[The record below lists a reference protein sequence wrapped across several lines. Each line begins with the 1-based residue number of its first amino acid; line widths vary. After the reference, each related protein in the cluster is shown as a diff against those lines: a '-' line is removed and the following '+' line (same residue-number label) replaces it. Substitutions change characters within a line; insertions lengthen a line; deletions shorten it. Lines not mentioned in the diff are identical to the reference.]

1 MSKSA
6 ANHHLS
12 RPIGSARRTELKVQV
27 NEESSEIDEV
37 NNSAHPPPSQEQ
49 RGFRW
54 AFRMSERRALLLV
67 ADAVLVNLCVI
78 LALWAWTIGYLPFTR
93 EFLIGE
99 LYWFPFL
106 TALWL
111 FSAVLNGLYDTTVT
125 ARLRN
130 SARALTQVV
139 ALLLGAYLFI
149 YFLSSP
155 GELPRRF
162 VFYFIGMSFVAL
174 GIWRFVY
181 TVYLGRAPFQ
191 RRAIL
196 VGSDTASS
204 SAAQTVRTLSNP
216 HYNVVGF
223 VNEQV
228 LQRPDLSENEG
239 MAPLGSMEDLP
250 QLARMMGASEVIVTS
265 IEQPNERLVRSLV
278 DCQEQGVQVTPLPV
292 VYEEITGRIPLDL
305 VARGWL
311 SVLPMSHAG
320 TGVIFPLFKRTVDI
334 VLAVMGLSVLLLLL
348 PFVALGIRLDS
359 PGPIFYPQDRVGKGG
374 RRFRA
379 YKFRSMEVQPDDV
392 EQPLWT
398 EHGDS
403 RVTRVGRLL
412 RSTHVDEFPQ
422 FLNILKGD
430 MSSVGPRPERIEL
443 ADQFDKAIPFYRL
456 RHSVRP
462 GMAGWALIKQGNTSS
477 VQDAW
482 RKLEYDLYYIKHQS
496 IWLDLLILL
505 KTFVDAVTFRGR

>member
-1 MSKSA
+1 
-6 ANHHLS
+6 
-12 RPIGSARRTELKVQV
+12 
-27 NEESSEIDEV
+27 
-37 NNSAHPPPSQEQ
+37 
-49 RGFRW
+49 
-54 AFRMSERRALLLV
+54 MSERRALLLV
-67 ADAVLVNLCVI
+67 VDVLLVNLCVA
-78 LALWAWTIGYLPFTR
+78 LALWTWTIGYLPFTR
-93 EFLIGE
+93 DFLFGQ

-106 TALWL
+106 TALWVV
-111 FSAVLNGLYDTTVT
+111 FGVLNGLYETSVT
-125 ARLRN
+125 SSLRN

-139 ALLLGAYLFI
+139 ALLLVAYLLI

-162 VFYFIGMSFVAL
+162 VFYFVGMSFVAL
-174 GIWRFVY
+174 GVWRYVY
-181 TVYLGRAPFQ
+181 TVYLGKSPFQ

-196 VGSDTASS
+196 VGSGAASS
-204 SAAQTVRTLSNP
+204 IAAQTVRTLSNP
-216 HYNVVGF
+216 HYHVVGF

-228 LQRPDLSENEG
+228 LNRPDASESDKDL
-239 MAPLGSMEDLP
+239 MAPLGSTEDLP
-250 QLARMMGASEVIVTS
+250 ELVQLMGASEVIVTS
-265 IEQPNERLVRSLV
+265 MDHPNESLVRSLV

-305 VARGWL
+305 VSDGWL

-320 TGVIFPLFKRTVDI
+320 TGVIFPLVKRSIDI
-334 VLAVMGLSVLLLLL
+334 TLALLGLAGLLVLL
-348 PFVALGIRLDS
+348 PFVAVAIRLDS
-359 PGPIFYPQDRVGKGG
+359 RGPVFYRQDRIGKGG

-379 YKFRSMEVQPDDV
+379 YKFRSMAVPPDEA

-398 EHGDS
+398 ERGDS
-403 RVTRVGRLL
+403 RVTRIGRIL

-422 FLNILKGD
+422 FLNVFKGD
-430 MSSVGPRPERIEL
+430 MSAVGPRPERIEL

-462 GMAGWALIKQGNTSS
+462 GMAGWAFINQGNTSS

-482 RKLEYDLYYIKHQS
+482 MKLEYDLYYIKHQS
-496 IWLDLLILL
+496 LWLDAVILL

>member
-1 MSKSA
+1 
-6 ANHHLS
+6 L
-12 RPIGSARRTELKVQV
+12 EDV
-27 NEESSEIDEV
+27 NEL
-37 NNSAHPPPSQEQ
+37 PCPTPSTEQ
-49 RGFRW
+49 MGFKW

-67 ADAVLVNLCVI
+67 GDVALVNLCVF
-78 LALWAWTIGYLPFTR
+78 LALWTWTLGYLPLTR
-93 EFLIGE
+93 DFLWGE
-99 LYWFPFL
+99 IYWFPFL
-106 TALWL
+106 TVLWVV
-111 FSAVLNGLYDTTVT
+111 SAVLNGLYETGVT
-125 ARLRN
+125 SRLRN
-130 SARALTQVV
+130 SARALIQVI
-139 ALLLGAYLFI
+139 ALLLGVYLFI

-174 GIWRFVY
+174 SMWRVVY
-181 TVYLGRAPFQ
+181 IVYLGKAPFQ

-196 VGSDTASS
+196 VGNGTASS
-204 SAAQTVRTLSNP
+204 TAAQTVRTLSNP
-216 HYNVVGF
+216 HYNVLGF
-223 VNEQV
+223 VNERVWNPTDQA
-228 LQRPDLSENEG
+228 DNDE
-239 MAPLGSMEDLP
+239 MAPLGSTDDLP
-250 QLARMMGASEVIVTS
+250 ELARTLGASEVIVTS
-265 IEQPNERLVRSLV
+265 MEQTNDSLVRILI

-292 VYEEITGRIPLDL
+292 VFEEITGRIPLDL

-320 TGVIFPLFKRTVDI
+320 TGVLFPLFKRSVDI
-334 VLAVMGLSVLLLLL
+334 LLAAVGLLVVLVLL
-348 PFVALGIRLDS
+348 PFVAVAIRLDS
-359 PGPIFYPQDRVGKGG
+359 PGPIFFRQDRVGKGG
-374 RRFRA
+374 RHFRA
-379 YKFRSMEVQPDDV
+379 YKFRSMTVFRGDT

-398 EHGDS
+398 ERGDA
-403 RVTRVGRLL
+403 RVTRVGRIL
-412 RSTHVDEFPQ
+412 RSTHIDEFPQ

-482 RKLEYDLYYIKHQS
+482 MKLEYDLYYIKHQS
-496 IWLDLLILL
+496 IWLDSLILL